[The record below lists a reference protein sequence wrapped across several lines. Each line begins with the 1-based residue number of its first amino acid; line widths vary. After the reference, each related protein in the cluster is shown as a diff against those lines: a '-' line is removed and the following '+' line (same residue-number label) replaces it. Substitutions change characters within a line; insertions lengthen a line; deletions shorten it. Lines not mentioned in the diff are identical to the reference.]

1 MRFLAD
7 CGIIFRRQMSTLVRS
22 KLSMTAALI
31 QPVLYLVLFGPML
44 KGVVASSGADPW
56 KVYVPGLLVQLAL
69 FGAGYVGFSLIP
81 DLNAGVIERLRVT
94 PISRYALL
102 FGRVARDVV
111 LLGAQAIVLTAM
123 AFLLGLRA
131 PIGGLA
137 VAIGIVVLLAVS
149 LSALSYSLVLALP
162 KAAEHLFAPVANT
175 ILLPLMLLSGILLP
189 MSFGPKWLDVVSH
202 IIPFRFAVNA
212 MRDLFD
218 GQYLTAAVGEGLA
231 VAIGLA
237 IFSVVLGGWTFTK
250 ENA

>member
-1 MRFLAD
+1 MRFLSD
-7 CGIIFRRQMSTLVRS
+7 CGIIFRRQMSMLLRS

-31 QPVLYLVLFGPML
+31 QPVLYLVLFGPL
-44 KGVVASSGADPW
+44 LRGVLGTSGGDSW

-94 PISRYALL
+94 PISRFAILL
-102 FGRVARDVV
+102 GRIARDVL
-111 LLGAQAIVLTAM
+111 LLGLQSVALTAM

-131 PIGGLA
+131 PIGGL
-137 VAIGIVVLLAVS
+137 VLAIVIVVLLAVS

-162 KAAEHLFAPVANT
+162 KAADHLFAPIANT

-189 MSFGPKWLDVVSH
+189 MSLGPKWLDVVSH
-202 IIPFRFAVNA
+202 VIPFRYAVNA
-212 MRDLFD
+212 MRDLFS
-218 GQYLTAAVGEGLA
+218 GQYLTSGVVAGAAVG
-231 VAIGLA
+231 IGLA
-237 IFSVVLGGWTFTK
+237 IFSVALGTWTFTR